1 MENWRNFFF
10 VMIPKFSGILHTQS
24 VKEEEHGNLYL
35 FRGSFMH
42 KYQSVS
48 KIEIIMVILWNI
60 CVGDFFL

>member
-1 MENWRNFFF
+1 MENWRNFFRDAQVF
-10 VMIPKFSGILHTQS
+10 RYICE
-24 VKEEEHGNLYL
+24 KEDGNLY
-35 FRGSFMH
+35 FFHGTFMH